1 MKKVKKTP
9 LRILLVEDDEH
20 DQLAFSRT
28 FRLSGIVSKITY
40 CSSALAALELL
51 SVKKPPFDVVVVD
64 HHLPGVYGLELC
76 KKLIERQVRLPLIIL
91 TGYGS
96 EQVAV
101 EALKAG
107 VYEYIIKDPGNGY
120 LSLLPVLIPDV
131 IQKYGERLA
140 RELAEEE
147 VRESRE
153 RLAQIVEGFSVAT
166 FVIDERHVVTH
177 WNHACAII
185 TGMPASEMIGTS
197 NQWRAFYPSPRPV
210 MADLIVYGAK
220 DDDILRYYENKSRR
234 SGVIE
239 GAYEAEDYFPHFGG
253 GGKWLYFTAAPSINR
268 HGVIIGA
275 IETLQDIT
283 ERKLAEEALRESEHR
298 YYELSITDGLTGLY
312 NSRHFYGQ
320 LQVEME
326 RAERYGHPLS
336 LLMLDVDSFK
346 SFNDTYGHLE
356 GDRVLSGLAQ
366 VIRDSIRLSDSA
378 YRYGGEEF
386 VSLLPE
392 TDSIE
397 AVRVAERLRAA
408 FQKMVFNPSNGEH
421 VTMTISVGVSQLQ
434 PGDNAREFIRRADAG
449 TYTAKMKGKNCV
461 VFNQET
467 LSVTTGISGA

>member
-1 MKKVKKTP
+1 MKKEKKIP

-28 FRLSGIVSKITY
+28 FRLSGSASKITN
-40 CSSALAALELL
+40 CTNAFTALELL
-51 SVKKPPFDVVVVD
+51 GVDASQFDVVVVD
-64 HHLPGVYGLELC
+64 HHLPGIYGLELC
-76 KKLIERQVRLPLIIL
+76 KKLIENQVRLPLVIL

-107 VYEYIIKDPGNGY
+107 VYEYIIKDPENSY
-120 LSLLPVLIPDV
+120 LAMLPVLIPDV
-131 IQKYGERLA
+131 IHKYGERLA

-177 WNHACAII
+177 WNHACASI
-185 TGMPASEMIGTS
+185 TGVPAAKMIGTS
-197 NQWRAFYPSPRPV
+197 NQWKAFYPTPRPV

-220 DDDILRYYENKSRR
+220 DDDILRYYESKSRR

-239 GAYEAEDYFPHFGG
+239 GAFEAEDYFPHFGG

-268 HGVIIGA
+268 HGKIIGA

-326 RAERYGHPLS
+326 RAERYEHPLS
-336 LLMLDVDSFK
+336 LLMLDVDNFK
-346 SFNDTYGHLE
+346 SYNDSYGHLE

-386 VSLLPE
+386 VALLPE
-392 TDSIE
+392 TDRVE
-397 AVRVAERLRAA
+397 AVRVAERLRGS
-408 FQKMVFNPSNGEH
+408 FEKRVFNPLNGDH
-421 VTMTISVGVSQLQ
+421 VTMTISIGVSQLQ
-434 PGDNAREFIRRADAG
+434 SGDDPREFIRRADAG
-449 TYTAKMKGKNCV
+449 TYAAKMQGKNCV
-461 VFNQET
+461 VFNQDT
-467 LSVTTGISGA
+467 LSSSSSSPP

>member
-1 MKKVKKTP
+1 MKKAKITP

-28 FRLSGIVSKITY
+28 FNLSGILNKITY
-40 CSSALAALELL
+40 CTNALKALELL
-51 SVKKPPFDVVVVD
+51 SVAAPPYDVVVVD
-64 HHLPGVYGLELC
+64 HHLPGIYGLELC
-76 KKLIERQVRLPLIIL
+76 KKLIDKRIRLPLIIL

-107 VYEYIIKDPGNGY
+107 VYEYIIKDPGNSY
-120 LSLLPVLIPDV
+120 LSMLPVLIPDV
-131 IQKYGERLA
+131 IKKYGERLA
-140 RELAEEE
+140 REMAEDE

-166 FVIDERHVVTH
+166 FVIDEDHIVTH
-177 WNHACAII
+177 WNHACACI
-185 TGMPASEMIGTS
+185 TGVPAADIIGTS
-197 NQWRAFYPSPRPV
+197 NQWKAFYPAPRPV
-210 MADLIVYGAK
+210 MADLIVYGAN
-220 DDDILRYYENKSRR
+220 DEAIFRYYDSKSRR

-239 GAYEAEDYFPHFGG
+239 GAYEAEDYFPHFGSG
-253 GGKWLYFTAAPSINR
+253 GRWLYFTAAPSRNR
-268 HGVIIGA
+268 DGKIIGA

-312 NSRHFYGQ
+312 NSRHFYSQ

-326 RAERYGHPLS
+326 RAERYEHKLS
-336 LLMLDVDSFK
+336 ILMMDVDNFK
-346 SFNDTYGHLE
+346 DYNDSYGHLE

-386 VSLLPE
+386 VALLPE
-392 TDSIE
+392 TDHVE
-397 AVRVAERLRAA
+397 ALRVAERLRSS
-408 FQKMVFNPSNGEH
+408 FEKKVFIASGGER
-421 VTMTISVGVSQLQ
+421 VTMTISIGVSQLQ
-434 PGDNAREFIRRADAG
+434 QGDDAREFIRRADAG
-449 TYTAKMKGKNCV
+449 TYAAKMKGKNCV
-461 VFNQET
+461 VFNEEN
-467 LSVTTGISGA
+467 LSFKKGKS

>member
-28 FRLSGIVSKITY
+28 FRLSGIINKITN
-40 CSSALAALELL
+40 CTNALKALELL
-51 SVKKPPFDVVVVD
+51 SVAAPPYDVVVVD
-64 HHLPGVYGLELC
+64 HHLPGIYGLELC
-76 KKLIERQVRLPLIIL
+76 KKLIDRRVRVPLIIL

-101 EALKAG
+101 EALKSG
-107 VYEYIIKDPGNGY
+107 VYEYIIKDPGNSY
-120 LSLLPVLIPDV
+120 LSMLPVLIPDV

-166 FVIDERHVVTH
+166 FVIDENHVVTH
-177 WNHACAII
+177 WNHACASI
-185 TGMPASEMIGTS
+185 TGVPAAEMIGTC
-197 NQWRAFYPSPRPV
+197 NQWKAFYDSPRPV

-220 DDDILRYYENKSRR
+220 DDSLFRYYESKFRR

-239 GAYEAEDYFPHFGG
+239 GAYEAEDYFPHFGT
-253 GGKWLYFTAAPSINR
+253 GGKWLYFTAAPSKNR
-268 HGVIIGA
+268 DGKIIGA

-326 RAERYGHPLS
+326 RAERYGHRLS
-336 LLMLDVDSFK
+336 ILMMDVDNFK
-346 SFNDTYGHLE
+346 SYNDTYGHLE
-356 GDRVLSGLAQ
+356 GDRVLSGLSQ
-366 VIRDSIRLSDSA
+366 VIRESIRLSDSA

-386 VSLLPE
+386 VALLPE
-392 TDSIE
+392 TDHVE
-397 AVRVAERLRAA
+397 ALRVAERLRES
-408 FQKMVFNPSNGEH
+408 FEKRVFSPSTGEK
-421 VTMTISVGVSQLQ
+421 VTMTISIGVSQLQ
-434 PGDNAREFIRRADAG
+434 PGDDPREFIRRADAG
-449 TYTAKMKGKNCV
+449 TYSAKMLGKNCV
-461 VFNQET
+461 VYNKDKLT
-467 LSVTTGISGA
+467 VTMCKCGI